1 MLKFGGKS
9 IGFGGKVQPAIV
21 IIYIRQSLKQDSLS
35 ARRSRLPCRVTRL
48 KAKPVKIR
56 LISMLSG
63 PIGSKELCSV
73 IRLSQQGEVYTS
85 GSSRPSSKAIQ
96 SKLFQ
101 AVPKGTGYL
110 FRKSIT
116 RSLQDHNWF
125 PFDLSGYQ
133 VCTLEPTRSV

>member
-1 MLKFGGKS
+1 MSYSQGKTLALLCVLKFGGKS

-35 ARRSRLPCRVTRL
+35 ASRSRLPCRV
-48 KAKPVKIR
+48 AR

-85 GSSRPSSKAIQ
+85 GSSRPFSKAIQ

-101 AVPKGTGYL
+101 AVP
-110 FRKSIT
+110 
-116 RSLQDHNWF
+116 
-125 PFDLSGYQ
+125 
-133 VCTLEPTRSV
+133 